1 MENST
6 IVKKENR
13 LGACVVGIGDVSKR
27 LSSQKN
33 FREALEKAEMVSAFS
48 NRVGIVTCEDVQ
60 LWTLEGK
67 TKKENEDP
75 TRTNGHFSL
84 KIPKKFS
91 GARMIVKQ
99 LSLGMEHGAYLT
111 SEGVMFTFGKDR
123 YGQLGHGFE
132 SCKEPRR
139 VRAFSSRV
147 VSRVCCGQEHTMAIT
162 EGQVFVWGRSK
173 DGRLGLGSSVESSVG
188 TPRLISELRDVRDVA
203 AGKTH
208 SLALIR
214 DGRLY
219 AWGWGP
225 DGQLGL
231 GEMCAQTGTPKLVSM
246 PSSKVVPRSVACS
259 ERYSTAIVFSCTTTE
274 EEDQEGILMAWGS
287 IWQPQK
293 ITRQG
298 YHTKVKVSKRS
309 WTPVPLPS
317 MPKVSRVE
325 CGTNHLLYI
334 SGKRRHLHVAAWG
347 RGAIEISSTK
357 QKSCTED
364 LKGRVLHVTKMH
376 RPLALSKNDEAF
388 SARNIACGKD
398 FALCTVI
405 PCVNEKIKKKELA
418 RTLTKEE
425 AARIREMNTSKNV
438 THLKDTFVRMA
449 ENFEAKILDRT

>member
-1 MENST
+1 
-6 IVKKENR
+6 
-13 LGACVVGIGDVSKR
+13 
-27 LSSQKN
+27 
-33 FREALEKAEMVSAFS
+33 
-48 NRVGIVTCEDVQ
+48 
-60 LWTLEGK
+60 
-67 TKKENEDP
+67 
-75 TRTNGHFSL
+75 
-84 KIPKKFS
+84 
-91 GARMIVKQ
+91 MIVKQ

-111 SEGVMFTFGKDR
+111 SEGILFTFGKDR

-139 VRAFSSRV
+139 VRAFSSRA

-246 PSSKVVPRSVACS
+246 PSSKVVPRSVACN
-259 ERYSTAIVFSCTTTE
+259 ERYSTAIVFSCTTTTE

-293 ITRQG
+293 ITRKA

-398 FALCTVI
+398 FALCT
-405 PCVNEKIKKKELA
+405 
-418 RTLTKEE
+418 
-425 AARIREMNTSKNV
+425 
-438 THLKDTFVRMA
+438 
-449 ENFEAKILDRT
+449 